1 MHVPQHSTPAGF
13 EGTSACAFLWL
24 CALLAPAP
32 WFPICQYQPW
42 MGSMGF
48 MENLQE
54 TMVFTIKYRCFPY
67 LSSHLTNPMQATVTD
82 GIGAMLLG
90 AFDRS

>member
-1 MHVPQHSTPAGF
+1 MHIPQHSTPAGC

-24 CALLAPAP
+24 FALLAPAP
-32 WFPICQYQPW
+32 WFPICQYQP
-42 MGSMGF
+42 GMGF
-48 MENLQE
+48 RD
-54 TMVFTIKYRCFPY
+54 VSGRIYRKPWC
-67 LSSHLTNPMQATVTD
+67 LSSVTD